1 MTLIIEKP
9 TGAKLNLA
17 RNFAQQSYMWEFPA
31 QYGLWS
37 PSNITTALWLDAADA
52 STVTTVSGAVSQW
65 NDKSGNSRNATQ
77 ATAGSR
83 PALTTAG
90 QNGRNVITFDGSNDF
105 MEFSDLTLN
114 DNNTFVFSVYNRT
127 AAGTHSVDVGSITQG
142 TLAERGYGNWWFTDN
157 ILYSILRSTSAG
169 IHGSASTA
177 TGPTLN
183 SLARNS
189 TGTQAW
195 RNGTE
200 LGTRRTSGNTSN
212 PVLNQIGRQGIA
224 AAFNYTN
231 GFIAEIIVGRF
242 DINDADRQKVE
253 GYLAHKWGLTAN
265 LPSDHPYKTVGPTP

>member
-1 MTLIIEKP
+1 MSWVITGSQKVNWDPSLIS
-9 TGAKLNLA
+9 T
-17 RNFAQQSYMWEFPA
+17 S
-31 QYGLWS
+31 
-37 PSNITTALWLDAADA
+37 LWLDAADA

-77 ATAGSR
+77 ATAGNR

-90 QNGRNVITFDGSNDF
+90 QNGRNVITFDGSDDF
-105 MEFSDLTLN
+105 MEFSNLTLN

-142 TLAERGYGNWWFTDN
+142 GAERGYGNWWFTDN
-157 ILYSILRSTSAG
+157 VLYSILRSVGAG

-177 TGPTLN
+177 TGVTLN
-183 SLARNS
+183 SLARNN

-195 RNGTE
+195 RNGTA
-200 LGTRRTSGNTSN
+200 LGTRQTAANASN
-212 PVLNQIGRQGIA
+212 PVLNQIGRQGIL

>member
-1 MTLIIEKP
+1 MSWVI
-9 TGAKLNLA
+9 TGSQKVN
-17 RNFAQQSYMWEFPA
+17 WD
-31 QYGLWS
+31 
-37 PSNITTALWLDAADA
+37 PSLITTALWLDAADA

-77 ATAGSR
+77 ATAGDR

-105 MEFSDLTLN
+105 MEFSGLTLN

-127 AAGTHSVDVGSITQG
+127 AAGTHSLDVGSITQAAV
-142 TLAERGYGNWWFTDN
+142 AERGYGNWWFTDN
-157 ILYSILRSTSAG
+157 VLYSILRSTAAG
-169 IHGSASTA
+169 SHGSASTA
-177 TGPTLN
+177 TGATLN

-189 TGTQAW
+189 AGTQAW
-195 RNGTE
+195 RNGTA
-200 LGTRRTSGNTSN
+200 LGTRQTSGNTSN
-212 PVLNQIGRQGIA
+212 PVLNQIGRQGIS

-253 GYLAHKWGLTAN
+253 GYLAHKWGLTAD
-265 LPSDHPYKTVGPTP
+265 LPADHPYKVNPPAP